1 MKNTFFC
8 SLTILA
14 FCSCDNDRLQSSI
27 QNPAIDTNV
36 SDTAK
41 IYIDYTQLT
50 CHQGKDQVFQFKA
63 PKDLFVVNSTDDK
76 VFYAEKLNAT
86 IHFMLT
92 ETSQVDAPD
101 AIRKKEDL
109 IVAMKKNMEVTFTN
123 EDQNTIIVSGK
134 LPNNMISY
142 KKGIYFKPKDNYFGE
157 SGRNT
162 QPFCFTGTLVLDYPA
177 NHQEE
182 FEKLIPMI
190 MESFKCDF
198 SKLYEDL

>member
-1 MKNTFFC
+1 
-8 SLTILA
+8 
-14 FCSCDNDRLQSSI
+14 
-27 QNPAIDTNV
+27 
-36 SDTAK
+36 
-41 IYIDYTQLT
+41 
-50 CHQGKDQVFQFKA
+50 
-63 PKDLFVVNSTDDK
+63 
-76 VFYAEKLNAT
+76 
-86 IHFMLT
+86 
-92 ETSQVDAPD
+92 
-101 AIRKKEDL
+101 
-109 IVAMKKNMEVTFTN
+109 MKKKLEVTLVN
-123 EDQNTIIVSGK
+123 EKEMIVSGK
-134 LPNNMISY
+134 LNDYMISY